1 LKLTIEWQY
10 ETTKKLQIT
19 FKSEPIPA
27 AHAFVLIEDMQK
39 TGRMKNVTLT
49 DEYDCTWTMKEL
61 KNYLKEME
69 TEPQEVV
76 LYFDGGFNREQQ
88 LAGLGAV
95 IYFKQSGKDM
105 RLRVNQQAEYLQT
118 NNEAEY
124 AALYFALE
132 QIEELGVHHQEI
144 EIFGDSQV
152 VINELNGEWAVTD
165 TILSKWADKV
175 EQKLEALGLKVHYS
189 YIDRT
194 KNMEADQL
202 ANQALQGIVI
212 QGQKEIQKKK

>member
-1 LKLTIEWQY
+1 MKLTIEWHY
-10 ETTKKLQIT
+10 ETSKKLQAT
-19 FKSEPIPA
+19 FKSGPIPA
-27 AHAFVLIEDMQK
+27 AHAFVLVEDMQK
-39 TGRMKNVTLT
+39 TGRMKNVILT
-49 DEYDCTWTMKEL
+49 DEHDSTWTMKEL
-61 KNYLKEME
+61 KSYLKEME
-69 TEPQEVV
+69 TEPHEVV
-76 LYFDGGFNREQQ
+76 IYFDGGFNREQQ
-88 LAGLGAV
+88 LAGLGTV

-105 RLRVNQQAEYLQT
+105 RLRINQQAEYLQT

-165 TILSKWADKV
+165 TVLSKWADKV
-175 EQKLEALGLKVHYS
+175 EQKLEALGLKAHY
-189 YIDRT
+189 YFIDRT

-202 ANQALQGIVI
+202 AYQALQGIVI